1 MARLGIAGLGNWG
14 TALAKVWLEAGHEVG
29 AWTIEEDVA
38 DSIRS
43 TGINRKY
50 LDGVELGGLAV
61 STDLAEVAPRAE
73 IVALALPS
81 SVVLGVVDD
90 LLPLLRGDEVLL
102 DLAKGLAPGERLV
115 SEAIAERLEA
125 AGLENPLAVLTGP
138 TIAPEVARGVLTTA
152 LVASRD
158 RPLAE
163 DLARR
168 LSTPTLA
175 LQAAGDPG
183 GAELWG
189 AFKNVIALAC
199 GVVDGLQERGG
210 LAGDNL
216 KAAIFGA
223 GFAAGC
229 ELLPRLGAA
238 PETALTPAG
247 IGDLYVTASS
257 PHGRNRHLGEQLGRG
272 LSLAEAQGGMVM
284 VSEGVRAARM
294 FAERAES
301 VGIAL
306 PFLDAVARLLDGSV
320 DPESFARRLLSGDPP
335 SR

>member
-1 MARLGIAGLGNWG
+1 MARLSILGLGNWG
-14 TALAKVWLEAGHEVG
+14 TALAKVWLQAGHEVR

-38 DSIRS
+38 ESILA
-43 TGINRKY
+43 TGVNRKY
-50 LDGVELGGLAV
+50 LEGVELGGLEV
-61 STDLAEVAPRAE
+61 STELAEIAPSAE
-73 IVALALPS
+73 ILALALPS

-90 LLPLLRGDEVLL
+90 LLGLLRADQVLL
-102 DLAKGLAPGERLV
+102 DLAKGLAPGDQLV
-115 SEAIAERLEA
+115 SQAIAARLGK
-125 AGLENPLAVLTGP
+125 AGLANPLAVLTGP

-152 LVASRD
+152 LIASHD
-158 RPLAE
+158 RPLAS

-168 LSTPTLA
+168 LTTPTLV
-175 LQAAGDPG
+175 LQAAGDPA

-199 GVVDGLQERGG
+199 GVVDGLKTRGG

-223 GFAAGC
+223 GFEAGC
-229 ELLPRLGAA
+229 RLLPRLGAE

-257 PHGRNRHLGEQLGRG
+257 PHGRNRHLGEQLGLGR
-272 LSLAEAQGGMVM
+272 SLDEAQGEMVM

-294 FAERAES
+294 FAERAEAA
-301 VGIAL
+301 GLEL
-306 PFLDAVARLLDGSV
+306 PFLNAVSRLLDGSV
-320 DPESFARRLLSGDPP
+320 EPENFARQLLAGE
-335 SR
+335 